1 MKTKINFINIIMGS
15 FLLFLFSCKESSNIK
30 MIESNFIYEKP
41 PFIEC
46 HASSIEE
53 LSDGNIVIAA
63 FGGTKEKNK
72 DVTIWLSKK
81 GTDKWQSPKLI
92 ADGIINDTLRYPT
105 WNPVLYRTMSDILYL
120 YYKVGPSPRE
130 WWGEYIFSTDQG
142 ENWSEIVRLPDSI
155 LGPIKNKPIELSKG
169 IILSPSSTETKTLE
183 KYIWKS
189 HIEKSTDNGENW
201 TKIPIDHNSEF
212 NVIQPTILVH
222 SKDTIQVLNRSRENK
237 IISSFSYDSGESW
250 TDLKPL
256 ELNNPNSGVDGV
268 TLKNGTH
275 LLVYN
280 PNINGRSKLVLSE
293 SDDGINWTDKLILED
308 EETGEFSYPAII
320 EASDGLVHISYT
332 FNRRN
337 IKHVVIE
344 VN

>member
-1 MKTKINFINIIMGS
+1 MTF
-15 FLLFLFSCKESSNIK
+15 F
-30 MIESNFIYEKP
+30 
-41 PFIEC
+41 
-46 HASSIEE
+46 A
-53 LSDGNIVIAA
+53 
-63 FGGTKEKNK
+63 
-72 DVTIWLSKK
+72 
-81 GTDKWQSPKLI
+81 
-92 ADGIINDTLRYPT
+92 
-105 WNPVLYRTMSDILYL
+105 
-120 YYKVGPSPRE
+120 
-130 WWGEYIFSTDQG
+130 
-142 ENWSEIVRLPDSI
+142 
-155 LGPIKNKPIELSKG
+155 
-169 IILSPSSTETKTLE
+169 
-183 KYIWKS
+183 
-189 HIEKSTDNGENW
+189 
-201 TKIPIDHNSEF
+201 
-212 NVIQPTILVH
+212 
-222 SKDTIQVLNRSRENK
+222 
-237 IISSFSYDSGESW
+237 
-250 TDLKPL
+250 L

>member
-1 MKTKINFINIIMGS
+1 MSSKQSKVDIVAKKF
-15 FLLFLFSCKESSNIK
+15 FLLVNSILEAKDEKKWSAFLNNCEKLVQNKIKENQWYDEVTKLFKQFKPLLKALAAIK
-30 MIESNFIYEKP
+30 KMSAEKQ
-41 PFIEC
+41 F
-46 HASSIEE
+46 AG
-53 LSDGNIVIAA
+53 LTNTIAA
-63 FGGTKEKNK
+63 SA
-72 DVTIWLSKK
+72 V
-81 GTDKWQSPKLI
+81 
-92 ADGIINDTLRYPT
+92 
-105 WNPVLYRTMSDILYL
+105 
-120 YYKVGPSPRE
+120 
-130 WWGEYIFSTDQG
+130 
-142 ENWSEIVRLPDSI
+142 
-155 LGPIKNKPIELSKG
+155 ELSKG

-320 EASDGLVHISYT
+320 EASDGLIHISYT